1 MSTPPHPPTPGP
13 RRLFLRQVLRQG
25 TRTGALAA
33 AAVVAVPARAS
44 LAPGLQGARDLALA
58 HLHTRERLA
67 LVYAERGDYLPPAL
81 QTLNH
86 FLRDHYNGEVG
97 VMDPLLYDLMHQIR
111 VSLRARMPYEIIS
124 GYRAPVTNAHLRAT
138 RGGGVATRSL
148 HTEGRAVDLRLP
160 GVPLAELR
168 DAARA
173 LKAGG
178 VGYYPREQFV
188 HIDTGRVRS
197 W

>member
-1 MSTPPHPPTPGP
+1 MSKPSQPLSPGA
-13 RRLFLRQVLRQG
+13 RRQFLRLALRQG

-33 AAVVAVPARAS
+33 AVMVALPARAS
-44 LAPGLQGARDLALA
+44 LAPVSQGVRDLTLA

-67 LVYAERGDYLPPAL
+67 LVYAQGPDYLPPAL
-81 QTLNH
+81 RTLNH
-86 FLRDHYNGEVG
+86 FLRDHYSGAVG

-111 VSLRARMPYEIIS
+111 ASLGARMPYEIIS
-124 GYRAPVTNAHLRAT
+124 GYRDPGTNAHLKAT

-148 HTEGRAVDLRLP
+148 HMDGRAVDLRLP

-168 DAARA
+168 DAALA

>member
-1 MSTPPHPPTPGP
+1 MSTPPQRPPPGP
-13 RRLFLRQVLRQG
+13 RRLFLRLALRQG

-33 AAVVAVPARAS
+33 AAVLALPARAT
-44 LAPGLQGARDLALA
+44 LAPTLHGPRELALA

-67 LVYAERGDYLPPAL
+67 LVYAKGPTYLPPAL

-86 FLRDHYNGEVG
+86 FLRDHYSGAVG
-97 VMDPLLYDLMHQIR
+97 VMDPLLYDLMHQIHT
-111 VSLRARMPYEIIS
+111 SLGARRPYEIIS
-124 GYRAPVTNAHLRAT
+124 GYRAPATNAHLQSS

-148 HTEGRAVDLRLP
+148 HMDGRAVDLRLP

-168 DAARA
+168 DAALA

-178 VGYYPREQFV
+178 VGYYPRDQFV

>member
-1 MSTPPHPPTPGP
+1 MTDAPHGHA
-13 RRLFLRQVLRQG
+13 RRRFLRQMAGAASALLPAIGALPAAASATSG
-25 TRTGALAA
+25 TRL
-33 AAVVAVPARAS
+33 
-44 LAPGLQGARDLALA
+44 LALD
-58 HLHTRERLA
+58 HTHTGERIE
-67 LVYAERGDYLPPAL
+67 LVYASGAQYLPAAL
-81 QTLNH
+81 DSLNH
-86 FLRDHYNGEVG
+86 FLRDHYNGQVGRIDPVLFDLLHQVRSRLGITDNDAHRFEV
-97 VMDPLLYDLMHQIR
+97 
-111 VSLRARMPYEIIS
+111 IS
-124 GYRAPVTNAHLRAT
+124 GYRSPATNRFLRKT

-148 HTEGRAVDLRLP
+148 HLQGQAIDVRLT

-168 DAARA
+168 DAALS

>member
-1 MSTPPHPPTPGP
+1 MNTPPHPPKPGP
-13 RRLFLRQVLRQG
+13 RRLFLRHVWRQG
-25 TRTGALAA
+25 TRTSALVAT
-33 AAVVAVPARAS
+33 AVVAVPARAS
-44 LAPGLQGARDLALA
+44 VAPGLQGARDLALA

-67 LVYAERGDYLPPAL
+67 LVYAQGSDYLPPAL
-81 QTLNH
+81 QTLNR
-86 FLRDHYNGEVG
+86 FLRDHYSDAVG

-111 VSLRARMPYEIIS
+111 ASLRARMPYEIVS
-124 GYRAPVTNAHLRAT
+124 GYRDPGTNAHLKAT

-148 HTEGRAVDLRLP
+148 HMDGRAVDLRLP

-168 DAARA
+168 DAALA